1 MVEEIH
7 AGKDVKEVDI
17 DRLLA
22 ELIERYKKHVRSR
35 RFLPG
40 FTKADIAPARKR
52 YGKEIR
58 EIIAVVLGPKAAKG
72 TIGRALVQLGAE
84 TPCRDV
90 VTDIRSGLVVAGF
103 GEQEYMPALI
113 EYQLEEMALGKLRYV
128 EVRDAVIDS
137 RLSSVVIPF
146 AQQEMVY
153 SFMEGI
159 DKGLLEWMEGSTF
172 DVLAGVVDEIVKKV
186 GDADPALGTELKKAM
201 AGWMKRREEF
211 WKPVLSTTRA
221 LPKDELAA
229 MAEAL
234 VNLTKFRRRV
244 TMDRETVGGP
254 IDVAVITKGDGF
266 VWVKRTH
273 YFEAEYN
280 PRVIARYQQ
289 GGSHGTADST
299 STQRGGCKACP
310 RRGGGCPAE
319 GGDAA
324 AVCAV
329 AARARRG
336 LRREAPRGV
345 PQGPRQR
352 RSQGGG
358 QGPPRQPAAQAGP
371 GLIST
376 NDKTTRH
383 NKEATHAGQR
393 RGSLFSYGLGAFGGV
408 GPGAESS
415 RCQSAS
421 LRTWKGGE
429 VALQAV
435 LPEDPAGR

>member
-1 MVEEIH
+1 MTAEASVLNSIGVALAADSAVSLGREKIYTSADKIFQLSCSAPIGAMIYGNASFVGLPWETVIKEYRGQLGDKRFDTVRGYAEDFTRFLGDTSHGMFPKEQQDRHTGTVVFALLDELSQALQSRMVEEIH

-35 RFLPG
+35 RFLSG
-40 FTKADIAPARKR
+40 FTKADIASARKR

-58 EIIAVVLGPKAAKG
+58 EIITVVLGPKAAKG

-84 TPCRDV
+84 TLCRDV

-103 GEQEYMPALI
+103 GEREYMPALI
-113 EYQLEEMALGKLRYV
+113 EYQLEEMALGKLRCV
-128 EVRDAVIDS
+128 ETRDAVIDS
-137 RLSSVVIPF
+137 KLSSVVIPF

-186 GDADPALGTELKKAM
+186 SDADPVLGTELKKAM
-201 AGWMKRREEF
+201 APKVAVLWDKLLKGWMRRREEF

-266 VWVKRTH
+266 VWVKRKH

-280 PRVIARYQQ
+280 PRVIARYQ
-289 GGSHGTADST
+289 
-299 STQRGGCKACP
+299 RGG
-310 RRGGGCPAE
+310 
-319 GGDAA
+319 
-324 AVCAV
+324 
-329 AARARRG
+329 
-336 LRREAPRGV
+336 
-345 PQGPRQR
+345 
-352 RSQGGG
+352 
-358 QGPPRQPAAQAGP
+358 
-371 GLIST
+371 
-376 NDKTTRH
+376 
-383 NKEATHAGQR
+383 
-393 RGSLFSYGLGAFGGV
+393 
-408 GPGAESS
+408 
-415 RCQSAS
+415 
-421 LRTWKGGE
+421 
-429 VALQAV
+429 
-435 LPEDPAGR
+435 